1 MSGARSAGLIRKAR
15 SRAILAVRRS
25 RLFPTTI
32 PDKLGDDD
40 RLAGTSLPEKVL
52 VYFPDTAESLYQ
64 IEPWYAPLRALH
76 AELPVV
82 VVCQDSRTA
91 ARIRRDSGLTVLTIA
106 RYGRLDDLL
115 ARSDVRLA
123 LYVNHSPR
131 NFECL
136 RFTSLTHIY
145 LGHGDSDKAVSASNQ
160 VKAYD
165 FCFVAGQAAVNRIAE
180 HVRRYDATGR
190 CVLIGQP
197 QLDGVGLLPVAPAP
211 IEAPLPPARPR
222 VLYAPTWEGAQPSV
236 AYSSLASHARA
247 MITALLDV
255 GYAVTY
261 RPHPLSGVTSGEYA
275 GADAWIRR
283 TLTEAA
289 GDHRIDVGNPLAQS
303 FDDAHLLISDVSGVA
318 LNWLPSGKPLIITT
332 PATVAAEESSTGLTA
347 VVPRLAVADL
357 PQVAELVR
365 RQLADDP
372 DRAQRLK
379 LIDHYFSET
388 TDGAATAT
396 FVAECQRFAGER

>member
-1 MSGARSAGLIRKAR
+1 MSGARSTGLVRKAR

-40 RLAGTSLPEKVL
+40 RLAGATLTEKVL

-64 IEPWYAPLRALH
+64 IEPWYAPLRALD

-106 RYGRLDDLL
+106 RYGRLDDVL

-160 VKAYD
+160 IKAYD
-165 FCFVAGQAAVNRIAE
+165 YCFVAGQAAVDRIAE
-180 HVRRYDATGR
+180 HVRRYDAAAR

-197 QLDGVGLLPVAPAP
+197 QLDGEGVLPAIAPP
-211 IEAPLPPARPR
+211 TEAPPAPARPR

-236 AYSSLASHARA
+236 AYSSLASHSRA
-247 MITALLDV
+247 LITALMSA

-275 GADAWIRR
+275 GADAWIRT
-283 TLTEAA
+283 TLSEAG
-289 GDHRIDVGNPLAQS
+289 GDHRVDVANPLGES
-303 FDDAHLLISDVSGVA
+303 FNDADLLISDVSGVV
-318 LNWLPSGKPLIITT
+318 LNWLPSGKPLIITV
-332 PATVAAEESSTGLTA
+332 PATPAAEETATGLTA
-347 VVPRLAVADL
+347 VAPRLAVADL
-357 PQVAELVR
+357 PRVAELVR
-365 RQLADDP
+365 TQLADDP

-379 LIDHYFSET
+379 LIDRYFSET
-388 TDGAATAT
+388 TDGAATAA
-396 FVAECQRFAGER
+396 FVAACRRLAEE